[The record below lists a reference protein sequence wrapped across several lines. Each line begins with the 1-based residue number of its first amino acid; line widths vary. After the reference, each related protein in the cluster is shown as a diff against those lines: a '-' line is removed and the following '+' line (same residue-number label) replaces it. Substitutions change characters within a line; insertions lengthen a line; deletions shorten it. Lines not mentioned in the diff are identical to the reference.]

1 MFETIEHL
9 IIKPFKT
16 DISVYPYDLPRE
28 LTELRLQLQKA
39 NAQAKIIDQKNE
51 VIWNLLNERK
61 SLDKKLI
68 EGIYDIQTSNII
80 KDMENQTNDE
90 WAVLVDKFQGE
101 LSRYQLMCCFC
112 SVVLD
117 PKIVNTPCTGNV
129 QEVEVQTECI
139 EDPPQ
144 HIFGRELHFFSK
156 PLLQA
161 I

>member
-68 EGIYDIQTSNII
+68 EGIMHLNINRHG
-80 KDMENQTNDE
+80 K
-90 WAVLVDKFQGE
+90 LDK
-101 LSRYQLMCCFC
+101 
-112 SVVLD
+112 
-117 PKIVNTPCTGNV
+117 
-129 QEVEVQTECI
+129 
-139 EDPPQ
+139 
-144 HIFGRELHFFSK
+144 
-156 PLLQA
+156 
-161 I
+161 